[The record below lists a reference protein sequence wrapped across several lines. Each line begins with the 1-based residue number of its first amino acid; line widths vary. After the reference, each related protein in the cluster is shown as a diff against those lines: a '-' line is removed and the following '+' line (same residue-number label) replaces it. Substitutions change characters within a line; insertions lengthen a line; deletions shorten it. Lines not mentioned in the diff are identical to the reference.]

1 MVNGILY
8 KDNLNIDDEKM
19 INKRYKVNVG
29 YALDS
34 GKASSLYASYQ
45 FDLSRPPIQLA
56 HSGIDI
62 LFAKNNEM
70 EFIVTDRECVLKI
83 QGFDTSNRDLECN
96 IN

>member
-1 MVNGILY
+1 
-8 KDNLNIDDEKM
+8 M

-34 GKASSLYASYQ
+34 GKASSLYANYQ
-45 FDLSRPPIQLA
+45 FDLSRPPIQFT

-70 EFIVTDRECVLKI
+70 EFIVTDREWVLKI
-83 QGFDTSNRDLECN
+83 QGFDASNRDLECN